1 MSSGFSVRQTTE
13 SVPLLDLKR
22 QYEDLKVLLVDVL
35 AGVNDS
41 GMFVLGPEVQKLEHE
56 IASYL
61 NTQYG
66 IGCASGSD
74 ALLLSLM
81 AAKIGPGDEVI
92 VPSFTFFATASCVA
106 RLGATPV
113 FADIDPVTYN
123 LDPKDVEAKITP
135 RTRAIIPVH
144 LYGQCADMDTLNESS
159 LDGKKVSE
167 IVLEAIAEIGEKVS
181 IRRFARY
188 ASEGGRVTSYIHM
201 GGKIGVL
208 VELTGGSAELGKD
221 IAMQIAAA
229 NPSCV
234 DRSGLDP
241 AALEHEREVL
251 TKQAMEENNALPEG
265 KRRPEA
271 IIAKMVDGRL
281 QKNFYKEACL
291 VEQPF
296 VKDPEQTVAKV
307 LGSVAVKQFTRFQ
320 LGEGIENKQE
330 DFAAEVA
337 AQIK

>member
-1 MSSGFSVRQTTE
+1 MKRKERYKAVLDYFAQQMPEVTTE
-13 SVPLLDLKR
+13 LEFGSVF
-22 QYEDLKVLLVDVL
+22 QLLVAVILSAQCTDKR
-35 AGVNDS
+35 VN
-41 GMFVLGPEVQKLEHE
+41 MVTPELFGRFPDA
-56 IASYL
+56 AS
-61 NTQYG
+61 
-66 IGCASGSD
+66 
-74 ALLLSLM
+74 M
-81 AAKIGPGDEVI
+81 AAAETDEVYEYVKSVSYPNAKAKHLVEMARTLVSDHGGE
-92 VPSFTFFATASCVA
+92 VP
-106 RLGATPV
+106 
-113 FADIDPVTYN
+113 
-123 LDPKDVEAKITP
+123 
-135 RTRAIIPVH
+135 
-144 LYGQCADMDTLNESS
+144 ADMDALNESS

-320 LGEGIENKQE
+320 LGEGIEKKQE